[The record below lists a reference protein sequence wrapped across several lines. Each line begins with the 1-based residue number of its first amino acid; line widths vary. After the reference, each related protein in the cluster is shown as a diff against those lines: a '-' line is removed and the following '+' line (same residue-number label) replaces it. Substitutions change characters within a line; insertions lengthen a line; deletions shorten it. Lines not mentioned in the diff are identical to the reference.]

1 VGKISLVEKVQDVMD
16 KSVLNKQ
23 QVLANE
29 VSVKLK
35 TESEIVLN
43 VEQTHPKT
51 INEKKERVRE
61 YKLHNKK
68 KKNVAKNRNKRKFV
82 EEEQGHIIDLKS

>member
-51 INEKKERVRE
+51 IDEKKERVRE
-61 YKLHNKK
+61 YKLQKK
-68 KKNVAKNRNKRKFV
+68 KEKNVAKNRNKRKFV

>member
-1 VGKISLVEKVQDVMD
+1 MGKISLVEKVQDVMD

>member
-1 VGKISLVEKVQDVMD
+1 MD

>member
-1 VGKISLVEKVQDVMD
+1 MGKISLVEKVQDVMD

-35 TESEIVLN
+35 TESEVVLN
-43 VEQTHPKT
+43 VEQTYPKT
-51 INEKKERVRE
+51 IDEKKERVRE
-61 YKLHNKK
+61 YKLHKK
-68 KKNVAKNRNKRKFV
+68 KEKNVAKNRNKRKFV

>member
-51 INEKKERVRE
+51 IDEKKERVRE
-61 YKLHNKK
+61 YKLQKKRNKS
-68 KKNVAKNRNKRKFV
+68 VVTSRNKRKFV

>member
-1 VGKISLVEKVQDVMD
+1 MD

-51 INEKKERVRE
+51 INEKKEKVRE